1 MKKIMP
7 NFARQVKA
15 LRAKKGLT
23 QKQMAEFLG
32 CTEAN
37 YQKMEY
43 GTTNVPSLTLIK
55 LADFFNVSLDSLVGR
70 TEGDESMN
78 RINMGIIGTGNIAA
92 KMADTIFEMGN
103 VMHYAVSGRS
113 LEKAER
119 FAVEHNLRRAYGSWQ
134 ELLEDP
140 LVHLVYVATPN
151 SCHYEHTKQ
160 ALLHGKHVLC
170 EKPFTSTAAQA
181 KELLTLAEERGLL
194 LTEAVWT
201 RYMPFSATLR
211 GLLDRCVVG
220 KIHTL
225 TANLGYPHSHKERL
239 LRPELGGGALADI
252 GVYPIHFALMM
263 LGNEIEQVDSSAI
276 LLDTGVDA
284 QSSIT
289 LRFASGVMAQ
299 LHCSML
305 CATDRRGILYGD
317 EGYLVVDNINNPLS
331 AQLFSPTG
339 QLRETYRAPA
349 QISGYEYEVDAAVK
363 AIRAGGTECT
373 QMPHSETLFVME
385 LLDRLRREW
394 GVKYPEDM

>member
-1 MKKIMP
+1 MP

-15 LRAKKGLT
+15 LRLKKNLT

-43 GTTNVPSLTLIK
+43 GTINIPSLTLIK
-55 LADFFNVSLDSLVGR
+55 LADFFNVSLDVLVGR
-70 TEGDESMN
+70 TKGEDSMN
-78 RINMGIIGTGNIAA
+78 RVNIGIIGTGSIAA
-92 KMADTIFEMGN
+92 KMADTIFEMGC
-103 VMHYAVSGRS
+103 VMHYAVSGRGM
-113 LEKAER
+113 EKAER

-160 ALLHGKHVLC
+160 ALLHDKHVLC
-170 EKPFTSTAAQA
+170 EKPFTTNTAQA
-181 KELLTLAEERGLL
+181 KELLALAKERRLL
-194 LTEAVWT
+194 LTEAIWT

-211 GLLDRCVVG
+211 KLLDDGAVG
-220 KIHTL
+220 RVHTL
-225 TANLGYPHSHKERL
+225 TANLGYPISQKERL
-239 LRPELGGGALADI
+239 RKPELGGGALADV

-263 LGNEIEQVDSSAI
+263 LGNDIEQVDSSAI

-289 LRFASGVMAQ
+289 LRFAGGAMAQ

-305 CATDRRGILYGD
+305 CATDRRGIVYGD

-339 QLRETYRAPA
+339 QLRETYWAPV

-363 AIRAGGTECT
+363 AIRTGALECP
-373 QMPHSETLFVME
+373 QMPHSETVFVME
-385 LLDRLRREW
+385 LLDRLRRDW
-394 GVKYPEDM
+394 GVKYPEDL